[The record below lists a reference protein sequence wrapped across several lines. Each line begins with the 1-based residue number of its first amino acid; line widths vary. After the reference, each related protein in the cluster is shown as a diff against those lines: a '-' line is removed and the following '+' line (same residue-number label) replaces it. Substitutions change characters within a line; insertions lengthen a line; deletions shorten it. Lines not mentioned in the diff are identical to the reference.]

1 MSDTQPV
8 PTGRYRHYKG
18 NEYSVIGT
26 ARHHES
32 LEEWIVYRQD
42 SDEGALWV
50 RPREDF
56 VENVLVDKREVSRF
70 QHLPSG
76 AATATSGLDNLFEV
90 VPSAL
95 PSEVIQTLLQGSEV
109 RIERIVSRGHTSP
122 PGFWYNQEQ
131 SEWVVVLAGAA
142 RVQFEDRVVDMQVGA
157 FINIPAGEKH
167 RVEWTAPDETTI
179 WLAVYYS

>member
-1 MSDTQPV
+1 MSDPQPV

-42 SDEGALWV
+42 SDGGALWV
-50 RPREDF
+50 RPREEF
-56 VENVLVDKREVSRF
+56 LENVIVDKRAVSRF
-70 QHLPSG
+70 QYLPTDMP
-76 AATATSGLDNLFEV
+76 AETVELANLFEGM
-90 VPSAL
+90 PPAL
-95 PSEVIQTLLQGSEV
+95 PSEVVQTLLQARDV
-109 RIERIVSRGHTSP
+109 RIERIVSQGHTSP
-122 PGFWYNQEQ
+122 PDFWYNQQQ

-142 RVQFEDRVVDMQVGA
+142 RVQFEDRSVDMHVGA

-167 RVEWTAPDETTI
+167 RVEWTTPDETTI
-179 WLAVYYS
+179 WLAVHYS